1 MAAPGGMAGGQR
13 AAILQPFS
21 ATVPPEPAEDAVAT
35 RLGDRLIALK
45 LLSPDQVDVAL
56 REKTRSGKRLG
67 EVLVELGFLTT
78 GALAQVLADAAG
90 LERFDPGT
98 TIVDPAAARLLPQ
111 ALAAR
116 HQMLPVA
123 LSDAD
128 RTVQLAMADVHDL
141 PALDQAR
148 RYLPAGY
155 RVEPM
160 VCADGA
166 LQDLIA
172 QHFGFETSIDGIL
185 REIEDGGTARTSDAD
200 PESYRNPTVRLV
212 NALLVDAVNQGASDI
227 HFEPEG
233 AFVRL
238 RYRIDGVLHQVR
250 TFHKDYWSSI
260 AVRLKVMASL
270 NIADARNPQDGR
282 FSYRVAAR
290 EVDFRVASLPTVHGE
305 NIVLRIL
312 DKTRSLVPLEELGF
326 GDRNVALLKRLLL
339 RPEGLILV
347 TGPTGS
353 GKTTTLY
360 SMLDH
365 LSTPAVN
372 IMTLED
378 PVEYRLPLIRQS
390 EVREGSQLNFAD
402 GVRSILRQDPDI
414 ILVGEVRDRESAQMA
429 IRAAITG
436 HRVFTTLHTND
447 ALGTVSRLVDIG
459 IPVDLLAGNII
470 CAIAQRLARRLCGE
484 CKRGAPATA
493 EACRLLGIGDI
504 DPPVIHTAVGCEAC
518 RHTGYRGRIA
528 LVEILRFDDRLDELV
543 ASGGNRHALRAV
555 ALESGFVPM
564 IEDGTAKVLDGTTSL
579 DELIA
584 AVDMTQRM

>member
-1 MAAPGGMAGGQR
+1 MTAAPDGMTGERTATPPRPAPTAPAG
-13 AAILQPFS
+13 P
-21 ATVPPEPAEDAVAT
+21 VDDAGAT
-35 RLGDRLIALK
+35 RLGERLIALR
-45 LLSPDQVDVAL
+45 LLSADQIEVAL
-56 REKTRSGKRLG
+56 KEKRRTGKRLG

-90 LERFDPGT
+90 LDRFDPAAS
-98 TIVDPAAARLLPQ
+98 IVDPAAARLLPKD
-111 ALAAR
+111 LAAR
-116 HQMLPVA
+116 RQMLPVA
-123 LSDAD
+123 LSHAD
-128 RTVQLAMADVHDL
+128 RLVQLAMADVHDL

-148 RYLPAGY
+148 RHLPPGY

-166 LQDLIA
+166 LQDLIDK
-172 QHFGFETSIDGIL
+172 QFGFETSIDGIL
-185 REIEDGGTARTSDAD
+185 REIEDGAARRTGDAD
-200 PESYRNPTVRLV
+200 PESYGNPTVRLV
-212 NALLVDAVNQGASDI
+212 NALVVDAVNQGASDI

-260 AVRLKVMASL
+260 AVRLKVMAGL

-282 FSYRVAAR
+282 FSYRVGTR

-326 GDRNVALLKRLLL
+326 GDRNIALLKRLLL

-353 GKTTTLY
+353 GKTTSLY

-414 ILVGEVRDRESAQMA
+414 ILVGEVRDRDSARMA

-447 ALGTVSRLVDIG
+447 AIGTVSRLVDIG
-459 IPVDLLAGNII
+459 VPADLLAGNIV
-470 CAIAQRLARRLCGE
+470 CAIAQRLARRLCGD
-484 CKRGAPATA
+484 CKRSAPASP
-493 EACRLLGIGDI
+493 EACRLLGVGDI
-504 DPPVIHTAVGCEAC
+504 DPPVIFSAVGCEVC
-518 RHTGYRGRIA
+518 RHTGYCGRIA
-528 LVEILRFDDRLDELV
+528 LVEILRWDEDLDEIV
-543 ASGGNRHALRAV
+543 AAGGSRHSLRAA

-564 IEDGTAKVLDGTTSL
+564 AEDGAAKVLDGITSL
-579 DELIA
+579 EELVK
-584 AVDMTQRM
+584 AVDMTGRM